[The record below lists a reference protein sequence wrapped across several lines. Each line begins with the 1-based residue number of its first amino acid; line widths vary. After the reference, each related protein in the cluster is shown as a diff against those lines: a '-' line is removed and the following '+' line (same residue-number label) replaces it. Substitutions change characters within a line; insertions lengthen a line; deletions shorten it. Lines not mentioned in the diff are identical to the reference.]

1 MVQVEY
7 TTEYFSAIKVNRLL
21 TPARIWT
28 NLWEMMPSENSPKEV
43 TMLAAS
49 GRGSDL
55 STKGFV

>member
-28 NLWEMMPSENSPKEV
+28 NLWEMMPSENSPNEV
-43 TMLAAS
+43 TVLAAS